1 MNFLETRDFDNQA
14 ESFKKQLDALPSQ
27 SKWNKFTD
35 TNLNISF
42 KYPQGWTVNQAP
54 KRDAVTIEL
63 SLWSRANHVVV
74 NRTRRDQTDL
84 NRQIQSVLEKRHIH
98 NGKADLIFLRDDFV
112 KIQDSKKM
120 NYSMPRYLLIQ
131 KDWILD
137 ISLINYGNWT
147 SYHYSQKL
155 INILDRA
162 LDSIALTI
170 HST

>member
-1 MNFLETRDFDNQA
+1 MYNVSMNPKVTTKKLSFVLLPIITIVILLFVLSLIIGGQIMNFLETRDFDNQA

-63 SLWSRANHVVV
+63 SLWSRANDVVV

-84 NRQIQSVLEKRHIH
+84 
-98 NGKADLIFLRDDFV
+98 
-112 KIQDSKKM
+112 
-120 NYSMPRYLLIQ
+120 
-131 KDWILD
+131 
-137 ISLINYGNWT
+137 
-147 SYHYSQKL
+147 
-155 INILDRA
+155 
-162 LDSIALTI
+162 
-170 HST
+170 